1 MGYWQLF
8 NIQYGDLVTVI
19 VPAFNHD
26 KYIIQALDSVYRQT
40 YPNIELIFI
49 DDHSK
54 DDSLLVTTEWAGNV
68 DIKKRFSR
76 LCLLRNEVNIGAH
89 ASINR
94 GITEAKGIV
103 VLILNSDD
111 IFAHTRIEHLVKA
124 MSQSG
129 AGFAFSK
136 VTPIDENAAK
146 IAEVDLPAL
155 LSESFQ
161 FADAVALKYPSLGF
175 GFLEKN
181 LAISTGNLAIHRA
194 LFEKIGN
201 FRSLQ
206 YVHDWDFAL
215 RAILETEPVY
225 VAKPLYGYRIH
236 GANSFSHLANVK
248 DIELDAMT
256 AHFCELVKLGKFS
269 NPLAPTPVNWPYVFD
284 MFVSSL
290 YLLRWNDFARD
301 ASAGLESSLKFAV
314 IPQAAAKRIEG
325 RL

>member
-1 MGYWQLF
+1 MF

-26 KYIIQALDSVYRQT
+26 KYIVKALDSVYRQT

-54 DDSLLVTTEWAGNV
+54 DGSLLSATEWAGNV

-76 LCLLRNEVNIGAH
+76 LRLLKNEVNIGAH

-94 GITEAKGIV
+94 GIAEAKGSV
-103 VLILNSDD
+103 VFILNSDD
-111 IFAHTRIEHLVKA
+111 IFAHARIEHLVNA

-129 AGFAFSK
+129 SGFAFSK
-136 VTPIDENAAK
+136 VMPIDDSETK
-146 IAEVDLPAL
+146 IAETDLPAL
-155 LSESFQ
+155 LSESFH

-181 LAISTGNLAIHRA
+181 LAISTGNLAIHRE

-225 VAKPLYGYRIH
+225 VAEPLYGYRIH
-236 GANSFSHLANVK
+236 GTNSFSQLAHVK
-248 DIELDAMT
+248 DIELDAMA

-269 NPLAPTPVNWPYVFD
+269 SPLAPTPANWPYVFEI
-284 MFVSSL
+284 FVSSL

-301 ASAGLESSLKFAV
+301 VATGLESRLKFA
-314 IPQAAAKRIEG
+314 ILPQAAAERMEY